1 MRAVLAVT
9 DLLARSRLQQAARAA
24 GYEVATA
31 RSVPSPDEPPPDVL
45 VVDLDQPETM
55 ASLEAWCARHSGSTR
70 VVGFAFHAHEDV
82 MAKAR
87 GLGVEVV
94 THGTT
99 MRPER
104 LFR

>member
-1 MRAVLAVT
+1 MRAILAVN

-24 GYEVATA
+24 GYEVTSV
-31 RSVPSPDEPPPDVL
+31 RSVPSPDDAPPDIL

-55 ASLEAWCARHSGSTR
+55 ASLEAWCARHPASR
-70 VVGFAFHAHEDV
+70 VVGYAFHVHEDV
-82 MAKAR
+82 MARAR
-87 GLGVEVV
+87 ELGVEVV

-99 MRPER
+99 TRPDR